1 MRLFAPAFSTAVRAS
16 MPISAVRAMMG
27 RSNINT
33 SRMYLGDGWAE
44 GMGWVRGRLKVNE
57 RHEERVHEVYLRQS
71 RDEGTTCTA
80 IQKL

>member
-1 MRLFAPAFSTAVRAS
+1 
-16 MPISAVRAMMG
+16 
-27 RSNINT
+27 
-33 SRMYLGDGWAE
+33 MYLGDGWAE
-44 GMGWVRGRLKVNE
+44 GMGWVRGKLKVNE